1 MAQSDRVIC
10 LNRHVC
16 CSGVPQSVAQHPEYA
31 RLFGTQ
37 AARAFGLYHHS
48 HDHRHDLAGEPHPPP
63 RPDRPEA
70 RSGSQS
76 DGQ

>member
-1 MAQSDRVIC
+1 
-10 LNRHVC
+10 VC
-16 CSGVPQSVAQHPEYA
+16 CSGVPESVAQHPEYA
-31 RLFGTQ
+31 RLFGPQ

-63 RPDRPEA
+63 ATDRPGT
-70 RSGSQS
+70 RTGSQS